1 MKHETL
7 NLFNSRIYS
16 VCQALVT
23 ADNREDVARAMSDFY
38 GLLDAVYIQGLKD
51 SITTATQTAT
61 A

>member
-23 ADNREDVARAMSDFY
+23 ADSREDVARAMSEFY
-38 GLLDAVYIQGLKD
+38 GLLDAVYLQGKTD
-51 SITTATQTAT
+51 STTAAQTAT